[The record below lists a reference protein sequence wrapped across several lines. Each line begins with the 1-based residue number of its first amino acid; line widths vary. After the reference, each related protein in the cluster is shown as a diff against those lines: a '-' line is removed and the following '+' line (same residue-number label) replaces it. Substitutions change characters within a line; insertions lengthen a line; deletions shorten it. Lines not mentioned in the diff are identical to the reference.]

1 VTRLSAA
8 APVAASA
15 PATSAPPGQSPGPSF
30 DGGAI
35 GSPRP
40 EAAPS
45 QPRPNQAAPD
55 QARPDQPGPDQ
66 ARPDQ
71 PGPDQARP
79 DQPRPSQARSD
90 PPGAEPSRPGRVAW
104 WHRPRPRLGLRS
116 RVALAFAAGAAVLSA
131 ALSLT
136 TFGLVHHYLLGERQT
151 TAIHETYAHA
161 RVLKRDL
168 AYAGGNLGEALSS
181 LIDAQGTVTLAY
193 RQGEWYSAS
202 VSLGESLETSRPAS
216 LPAALVKMV
225 SDGTPASQRVM
236 AQGQPAIVVGVP
248 LESVH
253 ADYFEIQS
261 LSDLNNT
268 LTLLALV
275 LLCCSVATTVGG
287 LLVGR
292 WASGRLVRPLHSI
305 ADVAA
310 AIAGGSMDQRLTP
323 SDDPDL
329 SVLVASF
336 NEMVAALEERIK
348 RDARFA
354 SDVSHELRSPL
365 TTVQATVE
373 LLESS
378 RASLPQDSR
387 RALDLLSAEIGRFS
401 EMVQDL
407 LEISRFDAGAAH
419 LDLEEIPFDDLVV
432 NTVAAY
438 SHGMVPVTVTP
449 QAHGTWLLGDRR
461 RLQRVLVNLLDNAK
475 AHAGG
480 AVDVRVDRR
489 GNEAEVTVEDFG
501 PGVHPSERVDIFQR
515 FYRGAAAGRR
525 SGSTGTG
532 LGLALVAEHVKAHH
546 GKVDVTDR
554 PGGGARFVVRLPI
567 VSVAWPDGA

>member
-1 VTRLSAA
+1 MVAPVTQAHSGPEPVQGGASGTRLRPGAG
-8 APVAASA
+8 PEK
-15 PATSAPPGQSPGPSF
+15 ATPTRSPQVDLAGT
-30 DGGAI
+30 GGA
-35 GSPRP
+35 RTDR
-40 EAAPS
+40 APTD
-45 QPRPNQAAPD
+45 RAPTD
-55 QARPDQPGPDQ
+55 V
-66 ARPDQ
+66 
-71 PGPDQARP
+71 
-79 DQPRPSQARSD
+79 PSKRD
-90 PPGAEPSRPGRVAW
+90 GRRR
-104 WHRPRPRLGLRS
+104 RPRRRLGLRP
-116 RVALAFAAGAAVLSA
+116 RVTIAFAAGAAVLSA

-136 TFGLVHHYLLGERQT
+136 TYGLVHHYLLDERES
-151 TAIHETYAHA
+151 TAIHEAYAHA

-168 AYAGGNLGEALSS
+168 TYAGANLGEALSS

-202 VSLGESLETSRPAS
+202 VSLGESSGASRPAS
-216 LPAALVKMV
+216 LPASLVKMV
-225 SDGTPASQRVM
+225 SGGVPARQRVI
-236 AQGQPAIVVGVP
+236 AQGQPAVVVGVP

-261 LSDLNNT
+261 LGELDRTLN
-268 LTLLALV
+268 LLAVV
-275 LLCCSVATTVGG
+275 LFGCSLATTAGG

-310 AIAGGSMDQRLTP
+310 AISAGALDQRLPP

-329 SVLVASF
+329 SVLAASF
-336 NEMVAALEERIK
+336 NEMVGALEERIK

-373 LLESS
+373 LLEAS
-378 RASLPQDSR
+378 RAGLSPDGR
-387 RALDLLSAEIGRFS
+387 RALDLLSGEIRRFS
-401 EMVQDL
+401 DMVQDL

-419 LDLEEIPFDDLVV
+419 LDLEELALDDLVV

-438 SHGMVPVTVTP
+438 SHDAVLVTVAP
-449 QAHGTWLLGDRR
+449 EANGSWLLGDRR

-480 AVDVRVDRR
+480 AVGVRVDRR
-489 GNEAEVTVEDFG
+489 GDEAEVAVDDIG
-501 PGVHPSERVDIFQR
+501 PGVQAAERSAIFER

-525 SGSTGTG
+525 SESSGTG
-532 LGLALVAEHVKAHH
+532 LGLALVAEHVKAHN

-554 PGGGARFVVRLPI
+554 PGGGARFVVRLPLMSL
-567 VSVAWPDGA
+567 VTPEGA